1 MFDLIYRGASERVQ
15 WIVELITVAVLIA
28 AFLWLRNTRATN
40 RVIRHYAT
48 MLANMS
54 QGICM
59 FDGQQR
65 LILCNERYLEM
76 YDIKNKGVIPGTSL
90 NEIVDLRY
98 RAGSSPK
105 MDKDEYVKW
114 RASINESTKQSGTIV
129 ELMNGRITE
138 IRHQP
143 LSIGGYVATHEDITE
158 RQIAERQRTIV
169 VEQEKR
175 RDSIDDAITMF
186 RKAIEVLLE
195 NFGMD
200 ADELKNTAMSLS
212 SSSNQTSQYAVGA
225 VRISNDASCSVE
237 GASVA
242 AEELSA
248 SINSIAQQLSTM
260 GELVKSSMT
269 EAISANANIAELAQS
284 TNKIGDIV
292 KLIQVIAKQTNLLA
306 LNATIEA
313 ARAGEAGKGFSVVAS
328 EVKSLAVQTAKA
340 IEQVTM
346 QIASV
351 QKSSEMAVDAI
362 QRNAARIRDI
372 SQHTSTVVACIDQQ
386 NEAIQYISSNVANA
400 NTGTLSILATLKDVD
415 AAAAETLSSAQTVL
429 AASGRVEMDANK
441 LRDEVIKFLEKV
453 AV

>member
-1 MFDLIYRGASERVQ
+1 MLDLINRGASERMSWV
-15 WIVELITVAVLIA
+15 VGVMAVAVLIA
-28 AFLWLRNTRATN
+28 AFFWFRNMRAKN
-40 RVIRHYAT
+40 ILIRHYAT

-76 YDIKNKGVIPGTSL
+76 YDIKNKGIIPGTSL
-90 NEIVDLRY
+90 NEIVDFRY

-114 RASINESTKQSGTIV
+114 RALINISAKQSGTIV

-158 RQIAERQRTIV
+158 RQIAERQHTIV

-175 RDSIDDAITMF
+175 RTAIDDAIKFF
-186 RKAIEVLLE
+186 RETVEALLE
-195 NFGMD
+195 NFGMG
-200 ADELKNTAMSLS
+200 ADDLKKTAMSLS
-212 SSSNQTSQYAVGA
+212 SSSNQTSQYAAGA
-225 VRISNDASCSVE
+225 VLVSNWASSSVE
-237 GASVA
+237 GASVS

-248 SINSIAQQLSTM
+248 SINSIAQQLSAM
-260 GELVKSSMT
+260 RELVKLSMT
-269 EAISANANIAELAQS
+269 EAISANATISELAQS
-284 TNKIGDIV
+284 ANKIGDIV
-292 KLIQVIAKQTNLLA
+292 KLIQEIAEQTNLLA

-313 ARAGEAGKGFSVVAS
+313 ARAGEVGKGFAVVAS

-340 IEQVTM
+340 IEQVTA
-346 QIASV
+346 QITSV
-351 QKSSEMAVDAI
+351 QNSSEMAVDAI
-362 QRNAARIRDI
+362 QRNAARIQDI
-372 SQHTSTVVACIDQQ
+372 SQHTSAVAACIDQQ
-386 NEAIQYISSNVANA
+386 NEAIQDISRNVANA
-400 NTGTLSILATLKDVD
+400 NTGTVSILATLKDVD
-415 AAAAETLSSAQTVL
+415 VAAAETLSSAQIVL
-429 AASGRVEMDANK
+429 AASERVEMDTNK